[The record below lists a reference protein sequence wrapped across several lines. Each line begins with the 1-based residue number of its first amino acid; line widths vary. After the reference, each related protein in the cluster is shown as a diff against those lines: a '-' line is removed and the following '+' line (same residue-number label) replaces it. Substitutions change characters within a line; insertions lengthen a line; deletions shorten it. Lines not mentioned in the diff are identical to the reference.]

1 MNFFKRSLSNRI
13 LGIIVAALII
23 ITFASQFIIGK
34 LSDSVDQY
42 NQLISESVDYE
53 RTSSELV
60 TLFKIQ
66 VQEWKNVLL
75 RGHKQS
81 DRDKYWG
88 KFTDRHQ
95 EIQTKAVAL
104 QNRLPDGKA
113 KQIIRDFIDTHSKL
127 VAQYRQGYDA
137 FVNSNFDPKVGD
149 SAVRGIDR
157 APTDELREAANI
169 LAQTVKQNSQQAT
182 DRAESMVA
190 IAIPSILIIAAILIG
205 LLYFLLVHQFKR
217 PIDALLTHI
226 ERFGQ
231 GDFSHPIKS
240 TSIDELG
247 RMRAQLSNAQEFLR
261 GFMTQI
267 KSASEQLSKNA
278 DLVNNT
284 SATIAEGTESTT
296 SRLEQTATA
305 VTEMTST
312 VQEVAQNATG
322 AATSASNADVSAQK
336 GREVMQNTIATI
348 NALSQEVT
356 SASNVIRKLEEDTSS
371 VGTVLDVIRGIA
383 EQTNLLALNAAIEA
397 ARAGEQGRGFAV
409 VADEVRNLAQRTQ
422 ESTAEIQQIIENVQT
437 GAKDAVVAM
446 VQGSESTAACV
457 EQANAAGSSL
467 DEITGAVNEIHMM
480 NSQIATAA
488 EEQTTVSE
496 DISKNIN
503 EISTST
509 NEIHGN
515 VRKFNQLSASLAEM
529 AEEMNA
535 ITARVTV

>member
-1 MNFFKRSLSNRI
+1 MMREQ
-13 LGIIVAALII
+13 LG
-23 ITFASQFIIGK
+23 
-34 LSDSVDQY
+34 
-42 NQLISESVDYE
+42 
-53 RTSSELV
+53 
-60 TLFKIQ
+60 
-66 VQEWKNVLL
+66 
-75 RGHKQS
+75 
-81 DRDKYWG
+81 
-88 KFTDRHQ
+88 
-95 EIQTKAVAL
+95 
-104 QNRLPDGKA
+104 
-113 KQIIRDFIDTHSKL
+113 
-127 VAQYRQGYDA
+127 
-137 FVNSNFDPKVGD
+137 
-149 SAVRGIDR
+149 
-157 APTDELREAANI
+157 
-169 LAQTVKQNSQQAT
+169 
-182 DRAESMVA
+182 
-190 IAIPSILIIAAILIG
+190 
-205 LLYFLLVHQFKR
+205 
-217 PIDALLTHI
+217 
-226 ERFGQ
+226 
-231 GDFSHPIKS
+231 
-240 TSIDELG
+240 
-247 RMRAQLSNAQEFLR
+247 NAQEFLR
-261 GFMTQI
+261 SFMMQI
-267 KSASEQLSKNA
+267 KSASEQLTKNA
-278 DLVNNT
+278 DTVNTT

-322 AATSASNADVSAQK
+322 AATSASNADASAQK
-336 GREVMQNTIATI
+336 GREVMQNTITTI

-356 SASNVIRKLEEDTSS
+356 SASDVIRKLEEDTSS

-422 ESTAEIQQIIENVQT
+422 ESTSEIQQIIENVQT

-446 VQGSESTAACV
+446 VQGSESTATCV

-503 EISTST
+503 EISEST

-515 VRKFNQLSASLAEM
+515 VRKFNQLASSLAEM
-529 AEEMNA
+529 AEELNS